1 MRYIVVSMLLLT
13 FSFQLFGQNVIHYSY
28 DSAGN
33 RTQRDTTSTN
43 VAMSPAVDRTV
54 VLEASYDLPSTGDF
68 GKVVISGG
76 VTSPEP
82 IARHSL
88 LEKFEP
94 IKTQPLQIMMSKQYL
109 RMICS
114 TRTDKSESLCN
125 NISDTSL
132 SHR

>member
-1 MRYIVVSMLLLT
+1 MKTIIISLSLLLL
-13 FSFQLFGQNVIHYSY
+13 SFQLFGQNVIHYSY

-33 RTQRDTTSTN
+33 RTQRDTTFTN
-43 VAMSPAVDRTV
+43 VVMLPNEGYNVMPIVSIDQPFAA
-54 VLEASYDLPSTGDF
+54 ASGE
-68 GKVVISGG
+68 VVISVGR
-76 VTSPEP
+76 TTPKP
-82 IARHSL
+82 LARHLL
-88 LEKFEP
+88 LEMFEP

-109 RMICS
+109 RMIYS

>member
-1 MRYIVVSMLLLT
+1 MPLLLL
-13 FSFQLFGQNVIHYSY
+13 FFQLSGQNVIHYSY

-33 RTQRDTTSTN
+33 RNQRDTTSTN
-43 VAMSPAVDRTV
+43 VTVLSTVDWNG
-54 VLEASYDLPSTGDF
+54 VLEASHYMTPMAVYGE
-68 GKVVISGG
+68 VVISGG

-109 RMICS
+109 RMIYS